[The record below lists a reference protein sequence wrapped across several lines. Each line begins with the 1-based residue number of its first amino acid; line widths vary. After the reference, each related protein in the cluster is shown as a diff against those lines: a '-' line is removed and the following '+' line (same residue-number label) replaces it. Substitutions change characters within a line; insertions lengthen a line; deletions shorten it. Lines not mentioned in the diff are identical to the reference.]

1 MKRSLLALAMAAVL
15 ATGCSTTQVAGIN
28 PGEVSSVK
36 DTRLSTDFKREGI
49 RVTYTFS
56 GEVEKIEAF
65 GYAEVWRNN
74 YAHVA
79 EADAKDKLIKFLRG
93 ETVSTTRMTRVIAKS
108 IDRAQDN
115 TVNKFRTVDGAIN
128 IADDELEREENKA
141 NINPSSEE
149 NSRSNTALRKASVNS
164 AQIVTSTIT
173 VSAKGRLSAVSRERA
188 GVIDDGK
195 TFMAVYTWTP
205 RGQKAARS
213 ITNMMDGR

>member
-1 MKRSLLALAMAAVL
+1 MKTKFITLALAALVV
-15 ATGCSTTQVAGIN
+15 TGCSSTKLAGID
-28 PGEVSSVK
+28 PGEVSAVK

-56 GEVEKIEAF
+56 GKVEKIEAF

-74 YAHVA
+74 YAQVA

-93 ETVSTTRMTRVIAKS
+93 ETVSTNRMTRVIAKS
-108 IDRAQDN
+108 IERAQDN
-115 TVNKFRTVDGAIN
+115 TLNKFRTADGAIN
-128 IADDELEREENKA
+128 VTDNDIESNEANA
-141 NINPSSEE
+141 NINPSEEE

-173 VSAKGRLSAVSRERA
+173 VSAKGRISAVTRERA
-188 GVIDDGK
+188 GVVDDGK

-205 RGQKAARS
+205 RGQTAARS
-213 ITNMMDGR
+213 ITNMMDGK